1 MVQPK
6 SSLIVYYPHI
16 QTLIDLPSIGAN
28 FNSKFSLF
36 MSKVFAKFNQKKKK
50 KLANLVELALEN
62 QENEKKNVNFFV
74 EFFLKNCQK
83 KHL

>member
-36 MSKVFAKFNQKKKK
+36 MSKVFAKFKQKKKK

-74 EFFLKNCQK
+74 EFFF
-83 KHL
+83 